1 MEVIKYDEKTLIIKG
16 DVKKESHYL
25 EIKEQLNALLK
36 AGAQEVV
43 LKIIHATIVSSSVI
57 GYFLKLVRHDK
68 IALKVEV
75 SEETLFYL
83 FYDFSLLKILNVSLL
98 EQ

>member
-16 DVKKESHYL
+16 DIKKESHYL
-25 EIKEQLNALLK
+25 ELKEQLNALVRS
-36 AGAQEVV
+36 GAQEIG
-43 LKIIHATIVSSSVI
+43 LKIVHAKSISSSVL

-68 IALKVEV
+68 IALKIEV
-75 SEETLFYL
+75 SEEDLFYL
-83 FYDFSLLKILNVSLL
+83 FYDFSLIKILNVSPL